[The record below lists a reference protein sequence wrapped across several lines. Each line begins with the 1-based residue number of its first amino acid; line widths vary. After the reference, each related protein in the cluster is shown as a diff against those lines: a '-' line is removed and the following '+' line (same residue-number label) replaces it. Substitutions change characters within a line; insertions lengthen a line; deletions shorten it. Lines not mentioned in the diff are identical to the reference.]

1 MIKKHAVRLMFIVL
15 SLPLVAAAQ
24 SDILIANEGTTALPP
39 PLPLSQ
45 WVQQAEQ
52 RCAANNLSF
61 MQDERDRLVQ
71 FYQAQNEQPLWGQ
84 PPHLQALI
92 EQLELLADDGLDPN
106 QYHLQALREQTIAN
120 TDQAQCQEII
130 ASQMYLR
137 ALQHLSEGRFDQN
150 KLDNLWRPADH
161 PMPPSRVLS
170 LAQTHQ
176 AQVAAAFDDARP
188 SNPQYHALRKLYAKK
203 RNEPIPSWPL
213 IGNGPTLREGNLD
226 KRVPVLRERLRQEGY
241 LATLS
246 NEDPQN
252 TRYDANLVRAVK
264 DFQRTHALQ
273 ADGIVGPSTL
283 ASLNT
288 SAHDRL
294 AQLRI
299 NLERLRWLNY
309 ELTPRMLVV
318 DVTGGYILNYDNGE
332 LTWKARGQV
341 GTPRRQTPLLRSSI
355 NRITLNPTWTIPPT
369 ILRED
374 KLPKIRQDLS
384 YLERS
389 QLTVLDRNGNRL
401 NPHEVDWS
409 RPGSF
414 MLRQAAG
421 PRNPLGKVAIRFPN
435 PFSVYLHDTP
445 SQSLFSR
452 TERATSSGCVRV
464 EGALDLVDLLL
475 QPEERA
481 TVQQRI
487 ASGKTS
493 EYRLQ
498 QPVPLLIA
506 YWTVEVTPEGEIQYR
521 PDIYHRDNA
530 LIRAMERQ

>member
-1 MIKKHAVRLMFIVL
+1 MIKKHAARLMLIAL
-15 SLPLVAAAQ
+15 SMPFAAAAQ
-24 SDILIANEGTTALPP
+24 TDASVPTATLAPP
-39 PLPLSQ
+39 PAPLSH
-45 WVQQAEQ
+45 WVTQAEQ
-52 RCAANNLSF
+52 RCAANNPSF
-61 MQDERDRLVQ
+61 APGERDRLVRW
-71 FYQAQNEQPLWGQ
+71 YHSQNEQALWGN
-84 PPHLQALI
+84 PPNLNALT
-92 EQLELLADDGLDPN
+92 EQLEQLADDGLDPS
-106 QYHLQALREQTIAN
+106 QYHLSELRQPTLADS
-120 TDQAQCQEII
+120 DQAHCQEII
-130 ASQMYLR
+130 ASQMYFR

-150 KLDNLWRPADH
+150 KLDNLWRPAEIEK
-161 PMPPSRVLS
+161 PQSRVLP
-170 LAQTHQ
+170 LAQKHH
-176 AQVAAAFDDARP
+176 ANVAEAFNEARP
-188 SNPQYHALRKLYAKK
+188 NTPQYHALRSVYAKK
-203 RNEPIPSWPL
+203 RNEPTPRWPL
-213 IGNGPTLREGNLD
+213 IANGPSLREGQSD
-226 KRVPVLRERLRQEGY
+226 SRVTVLRERLQLEGY
-241 LATLS
+241 LSSDQDDNANS
-246 NEDPQN
+246 
-252 TRYDANLVRAVK
+252 TRYDATLVRAVK

-273 ADGIVGPSTL
+273 DDGVIGPATL

-288 SAHDRL
+288 NAQDRL

-299 NLERLRWLNY
+299 NLERLRWMNY
-309 ELTPRMLVV
+309 EMTPRMLVV
-318 DVTGGYILNYDNGE
+318 DVNGGYILNYDDGE
-332 LTWKARGQV
+332 LTWKTRGQV
-341 GTPRRQTPLLRSSI
+341 GTPRRQTPLLRSTI

-384 YLERS
+384 YLQRS

-401 NPHEVDWS
+401 NPYDVDWS

-445 SQSLFSR
+445 SQDLFSR
-452 TERATSSGCVRV
+452 TQRATSSGCVRV

-481 TVQQRI
+481 RVQQRI

-493 EYRLQ
+493 EYRLD

-521 PDIYHRDNA
+521 PDIYNRDNA